1 MSAINYNFII
11 EQGSAFEIIFQYYDS
26 NGSSVDLTNWC
37 ALLQCRTDANNILS
51 FSNKYDGSAYSMT
64 TDTLGRI
71 ILQIPSK
78 TSIGYTFGSAVYDL
92 DLQEPNEQYP
102 NSGLKTYRLATGTIS
117 IARRNIDPALSDCAS
132 ATSGFQANVCNIEC
146 GKLDIYSAVYDGGS
160 LTVPDMTSVSGTIST
175 NDTRL
180 IENVELAINGLRH
193 NSPQDL
199 TLILAPPSGNK
210 ILLSSHNK
218 INNYVPGFS
227 FMFSNKAA
235 AGAYINNINSG
246 AYCNISNKTSTT
258 RYNGETL
265 LSSFDHLFNS
275 AVNGQWK
282 FCVIDDDIG
291 ASGTIDSWKLIVTYK

>member
-1 MSAINYNFII
+1 MPAINYNFVI

-26 NGSSVDLTNWC
+26 NGASVDLTNWC
-37 ALLQCRTDANNILS
+37 VLLQYRTDANNILS

-64 TDTLGRI
+64 TDTLGQI
-71 ILQIPSK
+71 ILRIPSK
-78 TSIGYTFGSAVYDL
+78 TTTTYAFGSAVYDL

-132 ATSGFQANVCNIEC
+132 TTAGFQANVCNIEC

-160 LTVPDMTSVSGTIST
+160 LTIPDMGAVSGSIST

-180 IENVELAINGLRH
+180 IENIELAINGLRH

-199 TLILAPPSGNK
+199 TLLLAPPSGNK

-218 INNYVPGFS
+218 IKNYAPGFS

-235 AGAYINNINSG
+235 SGTYINNINSG
-246 AYCNISNKTSTT
+246 AYCNISNKTNTT

-265 LSSFDHLFNS
+265 LSSFDHLFNN

-291 ASGTIDSWKLIVTYK
+291 TSGTIDSWKLIITYK